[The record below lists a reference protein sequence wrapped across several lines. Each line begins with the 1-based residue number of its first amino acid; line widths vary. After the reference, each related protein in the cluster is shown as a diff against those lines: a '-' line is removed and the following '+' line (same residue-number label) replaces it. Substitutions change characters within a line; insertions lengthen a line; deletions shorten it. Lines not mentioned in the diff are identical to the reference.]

1 MRSIKYFLALLMF
14 MVLLNCS
21 TTTTTKEEK
30 TSPVTVENVIE
41 GLKSI
46 QLPKF

>member
-1 MRSIKYFLALLMF
+1 MKSIRYFLALLTL
-14 MVLLNCS
+14 VALIGCS
-21 TTTTTKEEK
+21 TTIKEEK
-30 TSPVTVENVIE
+30 TSPTIENVIE